1 MKPHVRFPN
10 PGHAAPARK
19 ITSASMMLPPILT
32 VTRKIH
38 FRDRRTPHEVR
49 CVVEREFMTLL
60 RPTPEDARL
69 TFRADCKCNGVPFR
83 VLFRLE
89 AALLLTNCY
98 LLQFE
103 AGADNLSAEQPA
115 GRGKYLDGWLDLW
128 TRDFNQKPAPEPG
141 EGSVERAQKLA
152 EQALAAEA
160 HLTTVAAVQQEILAA
175 LRRGATYST
184 AHKEG
189 GTTIRYQSDCFVS
202 ADYGESD
209 RRDVYRDE
217 AAFLKF
223 LRRFYDTETSR
234 NIYPEKVSEY
244 EAWMLMLRLLRK

>member
-1 MKPHVRFPN
+1 MTPLPI
-10 PGHAAPARK
+10 
-19 ITSASMMLPPILT
+19 ITAIRQL
-32 VTRKIH
+32 H
-38 FRDRRTPHEVR
+38 FRDRRAPHEIR
-49 CVVEREFMTLL
+49 FTIERELMTLL
-60 RPTPEDARL
+60 QPAPEEAHL
-69 TFRADCKCNGVPFR
+69 SFRAASKCNGIPFR
-83 VLFRLE
+83 VLLRLE
-89 AALLLTNCY
+89 AALIRTNCY

-103 AGADNLSAEQPA
+103 AGSKDLSEEQA
-115 GRGKYLDGWLDLW
+115 NGRGKELDGWVDLW
-128 TRDFNQKPAPEPG
+128 TRDFKPKPAPEPG
-141 EGSVERAQKLA
+141 EGSAERTLKLT

-160 HLTTVAAVQQEILAA
+160 HLTTVAAVQQEILTA

-189 GTTIRYQSDCFVS
+189 GTNIRYQSDCFVS

-223 LRRFYDTETSR
+223 LRRFYDSETSR

-244 EAWMLMLRLLRK
+244 EAWMLMLRLLRHK

>member
-1 MKPHVRFPN
+1 
-10 PGHAAPARK
+10 
-19 ITSASMMLPPILT
+19 MMLPPILT
-32 VTRKIH
+32 VTRQIH

-49 CVVEREFMTLL
+49 CVIEREFMTLL
-60 RPTPEDARL
+60 KPTQEGAHL

-103 AGADNLSAEQPA
+103 AGADNLSAGRPA

-128 TRDFNQKPAPEPG
+128 TRDFTQKPAPEPG
-141 EGSVERAQKLA
+141 EGSAERAQKLA

-160 HLTTVAAVQQEILAA
+160 HLTTVAAVQQEILTA
-175 LRRGATYST
+175 LRGGATYST

-189 GTTIRYQSDCFVS
+189 GTNISFWKGRFVCG
-202 ADYGESD
+202 DYGESD
-209 RRDVYRDE
+209 RMEKFSDE

-223 LRRFYDTETSR
+223 LRRFYDAETSR
-234 NIYPEKVSEY
+234 NVYPEKVSDF